1 MLVYSCCIIIIMSS
15 IDLKIK
21 ALRIYLEEMQQIHQS
36 LRFQNEEITNLL
48 IDRGHKNIREELK
61 IFQVKYIADKI
72 NQILK

>member
-48 IDRGHKNIREELK
+48 IDRGHKNTREELK
-61 IFQVKYIADKI
+61 IFQVKYIVDKI